1 MQGTEEG
8 KIEYLHPSLV
18 LVASKF
24 MVGELLSPRRPSLE
38 IDFMG
43 MDCGGIGQCITL
55 VTWSIAPGESII
67 NNDTS
72 ERVSQASLFPPSS
85 YSSILQDS
93 FSRIATLLSFLLSIF
108 NSWSGLFLF
117 LMQSLLT
124 RIYI

>member
-1 MQGTEEG
+1 
-8 KIEYLHPSLV
+8 
-18 LVASKF
+18 

-43 MDCGGIGQCITL
+43 MESDCQGGGIGQCITL

-108 NSWSGLFLF
+108 NSWSGLFLRLF